1 MLCAGRHLSAALWT
15 TRSNERDSWCT
26 SVHRERSIWELA
38 CWFPEKS
45 IVLLQ
50 LASRYGQKLV
60 YKACVCGERLA
71 ALSELRPTEV
81 CACLL
86 EM

>member
-1 MLCAGRHLSAALWT
+1 MLCAGRHPSAAAWT

-38 CWFPEKS
+38 YGFPEKS

-50 LASRYGQKLV
+50 LASWHDQKLV
-60 YKACVCGERLA
+60 YKAYVCGERLA
-71 ALSELRPTEV
+71 ALSEFRPTEV
-81 CACLL
+81 CACLV